1 MKKNKIFFGLVK
13 KMPSVGYEFLRES
26 LELSAFAP
34 SRPAYI
40 GPVTRLQRT
49 GNTLAVPR
57 HVAPESNSPL
67 AHVLFALKHEGTN
80 LQILA
85 EAMPRISAAD
95 MLFELEK
102 SPNGGYIRL
111 ACFLWEQF
119 TAQELAPIPPIGGTL
134 QPVFD
139 PERYL
144 TGPVVK
150 NPRWRIAFNGIGS
163 MKYCVAVERT
173 PAIDT
178 AMQSRILDRTKA
190 FIESLGT
197 EMMDRALS
205 WAYLHETDSSFAIE
219 REAPTE
225 DKSRQFIELLKQ
237 AHEPRE
243 LDQDYLVELQNVAI
257 TNPFDKA
264 ASFRFEQNWLSGPG
278 RGAPS
283 VSYLPP
289 PPALAAALMQNLMA
303 LASSAP
309 RTIDPVVAASIIS
322 FGFVFIHPFMDG
334 NGRLSRFL
342 FHYALCQSGM
352 LEKGLLLPVSVAMK
366 RHEAEYLA
374 ALRAYSRPARARW
387 NVRWIDDDTFDFSF
401 HGSDAIYRYW
411 DATACVEFG
420 YRMAEEALEI
430 ELRQETTYLAAYDRI
445 TRAVNERY
453 DVRGSDLSTLVRSC
467 LENNNTVSINRR
479 KAYGVR
485 VPAGVFD
492 LIESEARAACSKDA
506 QADLPDADS

>member
-1 MKKNKIFFGLVK
+1 
-13 KMPSVGYEFLRES
+13 MPTVGYEFLRES

-34 SRPAYI
+34 SRPAHI
-40 GPVTRLQRT
+40 GPVTRLQHT

-57 HVAPESNSPL
+57 HVAPDSNSHL

-85 EAMPRISAAD
+85 EAMPRIPAAD
-95 MLFELEK
+95 ILSELNK

-119 TAQELAPIPPIGGTL
+119 TGQELSPIPPIGGTL
-134 QPVFD
+134 QALFD

-144 TGPVVK
+144 TGPVIK
-150 NPRWRIAFNGIGS
+150 NGRWRVAFNGIGS
-163 MKYCVAVERT
+163 MKYCVTVERT

-190 FIESLGT
+190 FIESLGA

-219 REAPTE
+219 REAPSE
-225 DKSRQFIELLKQ
+225 DKARQFIELLKQ
-237 AHEPRE
+237 AHEPRA
-243 LDQDYLVELQNVAI
+243 LDEDYLVELQNVAI

-264 ASFRFEQNWLSGPG
+264 ASFRLEQNWLSGPG

-283 VSYLPP
+283 VTYLPP
-289 PPALAAALMQNLMA
+289 PPSLAATLMQDLMA

-309 RTIDPVVAASIIS
+309 QAIDPVVAASIIS

-342 FHYALCQSGM
+342 FHYTLCQSGM
-352 LEKGLLLPVSVAMK
+352 LDKGLLLPVSVAMK
-366 RHEAEYLA
+366 RHEADYLA
-374 ALRAYSRPARARW
+374 ALRTYSRPARARW
-387 NVRWIDDDTFDFSF
+387 NVRWIDDDTFDFTF
-401 HGSDAIYRYW
+401 HGSEAMYRYW

-420 YRMAEEALEI
+420 YRMAEEALEV
-430 ELRQETTYLAAYDRI
+430 ELRHETTYLAAYDRI

-467 LENNNTVSINRR
+467 LENNNTVSSNRR
-479 KAYGVR
+479 KTYGVR

-492 LIESEARAACSKDA
+492 LIESEARAAYAVEAEQDLKAPEADA
-506 QADLPDADS
+506 

>member
-1 MKKNKIFFGLVK
+1 MA
-13 KMPSVGYEFLRES
+13 SVGYEFLRES

-34 SRPAYI
+34 SRPARI
-40 GPVTRLQRT
+40 GPVTRLQHT

-57 HVAPESNSPL
+57 HVAPDSDSHL
-67 AHVLFALKHEGTN
+67 SHVLFALKHEGTN
-80 LQILA
+80 LPILA
-85 EAMPRISAAD
+85 EAIPKIPAVD
-95 MLFELEK
+95 MLDELNK

-119 TAQELAPIPPIGGTL
+119 TGQELTPIPSIRGTL
-134 QPVFD
+134 QPLFD
-139 PERYL
+139 PQRYL
-144 TGPVVK
+144 TGPVIK
-150 NPRWRIAFNGIGS
+150 NGRWRVAFNGIGS
-163 MKYCVAVERT
+163 MRYCVTVERT
-173 PAIDT
+173 PAIAA

-190 FIESLGT
+190 FIESLGAET
-197 EMMDRALS
+197 MDWALS

-219 REAPTE
+219 REAPSE
-225 DKSRQFIELLKQ
+225 DKARQFIELLKQ
-237 AHEPRE
+237 AHEPRV
-243 LDQDYLVELQNVAI
+243 LDEDYLVELQNVAI

-283 VSYLPP
+283 VTYVPP
-289 PPALAAALMQNLMA
+289 TPALAAELMQDLIA
-303 LASSAP
+303 LANDAP
-309 RTIDPVVAASIIS
+309 RKIDPVIAASIIS

-352 LEKGLLLPVSVAMK
+352 LDKGLLLPVSVAMK
-366 RHEAEYLA
+366 RHEADYLA

-387 NVRWIDDDTFDFSF
+387 SVRWIDDDTFDFTF
-401 HGSDAIYRYW
+401 QGSDAMYRYW

-430 ELRQETTYLAAYDRI
+430 ELRQETTYLAAYDQI

-453 DVRGSDLSTLVRSC
+453 DVRGSDLSTLIRSC
-467 LENNNTVSINRR
+467 LENNNTVSNNRR
-479 KAYGVR
+479 KTYGVR
-485 VPAGVFD
+485 VPDGVFD
-492 LIESEARAACSKDA
+492 LIEREARAAYAIETGTDA
-506 QADLPDADS
+506 EPPDTDA